1 MRHRLRLSL
10 LTGLLAPL
18 GPAMRRRQTLVG
30 ITAAAILGALL
41 LLTTT
46 SLGVP
51 WPASGAASA
60 STGGP
65 EMVLNVKGGECD
77 DPIRPTTCNVGFG
90 TPFHIGV
97 HALGIPA
104 NGYILMQT
112 FIDYGPDLIYKP
124 ANPLLDEMFW
134 PDNHDDATF
143 IVEPGP
149 GLLSHAALTS
159 VFPPQP
165 QSTYVGKV
173 VAVSM
178 NCPDTSTTTTVNLL
192 PFNDPVAGTF
202 GSVFTEFGTE
212 IQTIPKVGS
221 LTINCV
227 VAPTPENCPGGCA
240 TPTAKV
246 PPTPCPGTC
255 PTPTSTPTPTPCP
268 PGTCPKMILNIKGG
282 NCDDALEPT
291 TCAVVVGNTFMLSVD
306 AIRIPPDGYRLMQT
320 HIDYGPNLTY
330 KEQPT
335 LVEIVWPDIS
345 APSAASGSGGLG
357 PHQVAHVAW
366 TGFTPPILVSTFV
379 GNLVEM
385 QMTCPPDPSANDV
398 QLLAWGD
405 AAAGAFG
412 SVFLDPD
419 SNEVVP
425 AVGSLTIDCV
435 PPPTPTP
442 TPTATPT
449 MQPKPG
455 DTDGDGCPDA
465 HENGSDETQG
475 GQRNYKDPND
485 YYDVYGPG
493 QSLTHDGVIDL
504 PNDILGVIQH
514 FAPTGAPPYDL
525 RFDRGVTIGAN
536 HWQRAAPDGVID
548 LPNDIL
554 GVIQQ
559 FQHNCQ

>member
-1 MRHRLRLSL
+1 
-10 LTGLLAPL
+10 
-18 GPAMRRRQTLVG
+18 
-30 ITAAAILGALL
+30 
-41 LLTTT
+41 
-46 SLGVP
+46 
-51 WPASGAASA
+51 
-60 STGGP
+60 
-65 EMVLNVKGGECD
+65 MVLNVKGGECD

-124 ANPLLDEMFW
+124 ADPLLDEMFW
-134 PDNHDDATF
+134 PDNDDAITF

-178 NCPDTSTTTTVNLL
+178 NCPDSSTTTTVDLL
-192 PFNDPVAGTF
+192 PFNDPIAGTL
-202 GSVFTEFGTE
+202 GSLFTEFDTE
-212 IQTIPKVGS
+212 IKMTPKVSS

-255 PTPTSTPTPTPCP
+255 PTPTSTPTPLPCA
-268 PGTCPKMILNIKGG
+268 PGTCPKMVLNIKGG
-282 NCDDALEPT
+282 DCDDALEPT
-291 TCAVVVGNTFMLSVD
+291 ACTVVVGSTFMLSVD
-306 AIRIPPDGYRLMQT
+306 AIRIPEAGYRLMQT

-335 LVEIVWPDIS
+335 TDEIVWPDMY
-345 APSAASGSGGLG
+345 APSAASGEPG
-357 PHQVAHVAW
+357 PGRVAHLAW
-366 TGFTPPILVSTFV
+366 TGFTPPVPVSTFV
-379 GNLVEM
+379 GNLVEV
-385 QMTCPPDPSANDV
+385 QMTCSPGPSTNDV
-398 QLLAWGD
+398 RLLPLD
-405 AAAGAFG
+405 DPIAGPFGALFLEPDNTEVIPVVG
-412 SVFLDPD
+412 SV
-419 SNEVVP
+419 
-425 AVGSLTIDCV
+425 TIDCV

-442 TPTATPT
+442 T
-449 MQPKPG
+449 MQPKPA

-465 HENGSDETQG
+465 HEAGPDETQG
-475 GQRNYKDPND
+475 GQRNYLNPHD
-485 YYDVYGPG
+485 YFDVLGPFG
-493 QSLTHDGVIDL
+493 SLTLDGVIDL
-504 PNDILGVIQH
+504 PNDILGVILRFSPQ
-514 FAPTGAPPYDL
+514 GAPPYDV
-525 RFDRGVTIGAN
+525 RFDRGPQIGAN

-554 GVIQQ
+554 GIILQ
-559 FQHNCQ
+559 FGHDCV